1 MMESIVGSVITGV
14 LALVGI
20 VVTNVMGNKEIEK
33 KLEVNQAITNTKL
46 DNLTDEVK
54 NQHSQVQQIPV
65 LAEKVKTLE
74 IRVDDLSKSSK
85 SS

>member
-1 MMESIVGSVITGV
+1 MESVIASVITGV
-14 LALVGI
+14 LALIGI
-20 VVTNVMGNKEIEK
+20 VITNTMSNKEIEK

-65 LAEKVKTLE
+65 LAEKVKALE
-74 IRVDDLSKSSK
+74 IKVDDIIKQS
-85 SS
+85 

>member
-1 MMESIVGSVITGV
+1 MESVIASVITGV
-14 LALVGI
+14 LALIGI
-20 VVTNVMGNKEIEK
+20 VITNTMSNKEIEK

-65 LAEKVKTLE
+65 LAEKVKALE
-74 IRVDDLSKSSK
+74 LKVNGIVKQS
-85 SS
+85 

>member
-1 MMESIVGSVITGV
+1 MMESIIASIITGV

-20 VVTNVMGNKEIEK
+20 IVTNVMSNKEIEK

-74 IRVDDLSKSSK
+74 IRLDDLTRSS
-85 SS
+85 